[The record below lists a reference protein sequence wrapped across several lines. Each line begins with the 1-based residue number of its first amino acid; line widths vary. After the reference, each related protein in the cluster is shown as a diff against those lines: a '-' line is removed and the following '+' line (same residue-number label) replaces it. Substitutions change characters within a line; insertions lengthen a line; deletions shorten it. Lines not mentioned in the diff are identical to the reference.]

1 MLYKMLTVHADSLL
15 SPSLILAI
23 GMNTCHFS
31 AYKTIL
37 KKRRQIGNYP
47 SSIKNSF
54 RIEEITIY
62 SKKNRCKHENLDYNV
77 TRYINIEVAHLTVS
91 FLQMNSRLSF

>member
-1 MLYKMLTVHADSLL
+1 MRIHFFLPRWY
-15 SPSLILAI
+15 LAI
-23 GMNTCHFS
+23 GINTCHFA

-37 KKRRQIGNYP
+37 KNRRQIGNYP

-62 SKKNRCKHENLDYNV
+62 VKKKKNRCKHENLDYNV
-77 TRYINIEVAHLTVS
+77 TRYINIEVA
-91 FLQMNSRLSF
+91 